1 MSDLQ
6 LALLALGAIIIVAVI
21 VFNWWQERSLR
32 KMAADTFEEAE
43 RDPLL
48 EDEFHI
54 DTDAVLTDEAQP
66 AATFSP
72 TYDEAMES
80 SNPAIAE
87 AASAVAE
94 FEHDMAASEDIP
106 ELTRAYQPE
115 PTDEADPIWQ
125 DEEAATMEELR
136 SDAGFVDTIP
146 DAVQPSTFEPQAIVE
161 SDPTPEPS
169 IPEAPAETT
178 APASSAAVADTE
190 HGALPSAVS
199 HQIDISAVLYLAQP
213 VSGLDLRQYLLS
225 LVDLDKP
232 VYAYGRG
239 ADGVWRML
247 TREQEEVVFTRA
259 ACSLQLADR
268 GGPVSR
274 ATLGR
279 FQNAIEEM
287 GRTFSAQVEWHG
299 NPDPVIY
306 ANDLDQ
312 FCIEVDKLVGF
323 HLAQGASGPFT
334 GTKFRGM
341 AEASGLTL
349 AEDGAFYYLNESGQP
364 LFALINQ
371 DKTPFTLDMLR
382 TAVIRGVTFQLDI
395 PRVKHCTEVFNQMV
409 LIAKQMEGSLS
420 GRLVDDNQRPLGDM
434 QIEKI
439 RQQLKVIHA
448 TMVARGIMPGSP
460 GALRL
465 FS

>member
-6 LALLALGAIIIVAVI
+6 LALLALGAIIIVAVV

-54 DTDAVLTDEAQP
+54 DTDAVLKDEVQAT
-66 AATFSP
+66 AAFSP
-72 TYDEAMES
+72 SYDEAMES

-94 FEHDMAASEDIP
+94 FEHDMATSEDIP
-106 ELTRAYQPE
+106 ELTRAYQP
-115 PTDEADPIWQ
+115 DPEEETVPDWQ
-125 DEEAATMEELR
+125 DQETASMEELR

-146 DAVQPSTFEPQAIVE
+146 DAEQQAAAFQTTAEPLPLSE
-161 SDPTPEPS
+161 
-169 IPEAPAETT
+169 PEAAE
-178 APASSAAVADTE
+178 APVEAAIPSSSAPVADTE

-199 HQIDISAVLYLAQP
+199 HQIDITAVLYLAQP
-213 VSGLDLRQYLLS
+213 ISGLDLRQYLLS

-232 VYAYGRG
+232 VYAYGHG

-247 TREQEEVVFTRA
+247 TREQEEAMFTRA

-274 ATLGR
+274 ATLSR

-287 GRTFSAQVEWHG
+287 GRSFNAQVEWHG

-349 AEDGAFYYLNESGQP
+349 ADDGAFYYLNESGQP

-409 LIAKQMEGSLS
+409 LIAKQMEVSLS

>member
-6 LALLALGAIIIVAVI
+6 LALLALGAIIIVAV
-21 VFNWWQERSLR
+21 VLFNWWQERNLR
-32 KMAADTFEEAE
+32 KAAADSFDEPQ

-48 EDEFHI
+48 DEFHI
-54 DTDAVLTDEAQP
+54 DTEAILADEART
-66 AATFSP
+66 ASAFSP
-72 TYDEAMES
+72 TYDEAMGS
-80 SNPAIAE
+80 SNAAIAE

-94 FEHDMAASEDIP
+94 CEHDMAVSEDIP
-106 ELTRAYQPE
+106 ELQHQYQAVPE
-115 PTDEADPIWQ
+115 DEPWQTAD
-125 DEEAATMEELR
+125 AASMEDLQA
-136 SDAGFVDTIP
+136 DAGFEDT
-146 DAVQPSTFEPQAIVE
+146 
-161 SDPTPEPS
+161 
-169 IPEAPAETT
+169 IPEAPESVSASFQEPVLERQASAPEDEVAEPYAETQ
-178 APASSAAVADTE
+178 AAQVADTE
-190 HGALPSAVS
+190 HAALPSSVS
-199 HQIDISAVLYLAQP
+199 HQIDLTAVLYLAQP
-213 VSGLDLRQYLLS
+213 ATGLALREFLLS

-232 VYAYGRG
+232 VYAYGHG

-247 TREQEEVVFTRA
+247 TREQEEVSFTRA

-274 ATLGR
+274 DTLNR
-279 FQNAIEEM
+279 FQDAIEEM
-287 GRTFSAQVEWHG
+287 GHSLGAQVEWHG
-299 NPDPVIY
+299 NPDPIVY

-323 HLAQGASGPFT
+323 HLAQGVSGPFT
-334 GTKFRGM
+334 GTKFRGL

-349 AEDGAFYYLNESGQP
+349 ANDGAFYYTNENGQP
-364 LFALINQ
+364 LFALVNQ
-371 DKTPFTLDMLR
+371 DKTPFTIEMLR
-382 TAVIRGVTFQLDI
+382 TALIRGVTFQLDI

-409 LIAKQMEGSLS
+409 LMAKQMEGSLN
-420 GRLVDDNQRPLGDM
+420 GKLVDDNQRPLGDM